1 MPFTIPTL
9 VWSVLKLVKY
19 IVFFSNHSN
28 MCFVLVSGI
37 LKNLTEKNDGPK
49 AKSISKESSESE
61 EDDLSEPSSPQK
73 RGILKSPSLGWRNSL
88 TESTDVSETTN
99 LKSMLKKEN
108 KNTAEFDHKSKD
120 LHSILKVTKSRD
132 SSSSEESE
140 TESEDDKPNANSDL
154 IDLLHKVEAQAR
166 SERKINVSPE
176 RRKPSP
182 ILPNNKK
189 PEESDKLMNLK
200 NLDQGKENYDVT
212 KRFRRKKDGTEL
224 SEGDSSSSGGRE
236 VQKIIRNEAVARR
249 RQAGIAREA
258 AAER

>member
-1 MPFTIPTL
+1 
-9 VWSVLKLVKY
+9 
-19 IVFFSNHSN
+19 

-37 LKNLTEKNDGPK
+37 LKNLTEKNEGPK
-49 AKSISKESSESE
+49 AKNISKESSDSE
-61 EDDLSEPSSPQK
+61 EDDSSEPSSPQK

-88 TESTDVSETTN
+88 TESTDVSETSN

-108 KNTAEFDHKSKD
+108 RNTSEVDRKSQD
-120 LHSILKVTKSRD
+120 LHSILKVTRSRE
-132 SSSSEESE
+132 SSSEESE

-176 RRKPSP
+176 RRKPSQ

-212 KRFRRKKDGTEL
+212 RRFRRKKDGTEL

>member
-1 MPFTIPTL
+1 
-9 VWSVLKLVKY
+9 
-19 IVFFSNHSN
+19 
-28 MCFVLVSGI
+28 MCFFVLVSGI
-37 LKNLTEKNDGPK
+37 LKNLTEKNEGPK
-49 AKSISKESSESE
+49 AKSINKESSESE
-61 EDDLSEPSSPQK
+61 EDDSSEPSSPQK

-88 TESTDVSETTN
+88 TESTDVSETSN

-108 KNTAEFDHKSKD
+108 KNTAEVDRKIKD
-120 LHSILKVTKSRD
+120 LHSILKVTKSRE

-212 KRFRRKKDGTEL
+212 RRFRKKKDGTEL